1 MHAVSGEDHSLPVF
15 YEVMGTDSGS
25 SENGI
30 PSWVIGLVALVALAW
45 VGSLALIRYR
55 SDEQIEGMIPS
66 FMNRKKQAIDAEI
79 LE

>member
-1 MHAVSGEDHSLPVF
+1 
-15 YEVMGTDSGS
+15 MGTDSGS

-30 PSWVIGLVALVALAW
+30 PSSVIGLVALVALAW

-55 SDEQIEGMIPS
+55 SDEQIEGMMPS
-66 FMNRKKQAIDAEI
+66 FMNRKKQVIDAEI

>member
-1 MHAVSGEDHSLPVF
+1 
-15 YEVMGTDSGS
+15 MGTDSGS